1 MLHQMEDTDMELII
15 IFGGI
20 GALIAIKWLH
30 LRHLDR
36 LDSEALDRELRI
48 ICKKLDA
55 EHGL

>member
-1 MLHQMEDTDMELII
+1 MELII